1 MKQKKIVKFVF
12 NKRFLGANS
21 LQFKDFHEIY
31 EFEKKN
37 NKTKNVCFKGDFI
50 FCLYFYI
57 Y

>member
-50 FCLYFYI
+50 FCIYFYI